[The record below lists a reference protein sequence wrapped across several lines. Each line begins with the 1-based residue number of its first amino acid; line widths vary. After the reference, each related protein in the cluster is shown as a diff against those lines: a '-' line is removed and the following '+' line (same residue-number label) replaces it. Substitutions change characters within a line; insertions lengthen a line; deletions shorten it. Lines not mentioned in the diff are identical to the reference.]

1 MKRLSSW
8 TMVLTVS
15 RGGLLFRTILRRLF
29 LLIVRPFV
37 IPKLLLSTVVKMA
50 NDTVS
55 LLGISVLYFGAYSID
70 EPTCPAATE

>member
-37 IPKLLLSTVVKMA
+37 IPKLLVKMA